1 MENNKTPSIRFKG
14 FTDPWEQ
21 RKLGDTNTFFTD
33 GNYGKAYPKASDMT
47 DSSTGIPFLTGG
59 NLKNGRLDLSGAN
72 YITYE
77 KHMKLTS
84 GHLAEDDIVIA
95 VRGSLGALG
104 YVNKEN
110 SGWNINSQLAILR
123 TDKTVLIGKYL
134 IQFLLSTTGQKELLS
149 KQTGSALKQLPIS
162 SLKDIAIPITSIEE
176 QERIG
181 MYLQNLDNLITLHQ
195 RKYNKLLNVK
205 KSMLEKMFPKNGS
218 NIPEI
223 RFKGF
228 TDPWEQRK
236 LGDQMFIKSRIGWQA
251 LTKKEYLETG
261 DYYLITGTDIDEDKH
276 IVDFN
281 CCYYVSKERYE
292 MDDKIQVYEGDI
304 IVTKDGTIGK
314 VAMVTGLDKPATL
327 NSHLFVLRDLSGKLY
342 NRFLLQVLVSHI
354 FGDFVEST
362 KTGST
367 LTGLPQKTFV
377 EFRFLMPEMDE
388 QMKIAQY
395 LDNLDN
401 LITLHQRELEKL
413 QYIKKSMLEK
423 MFV

>member
-1 MENNKTPSIRFKG
+1 MENNKTPSIRFKGFTDPWEQRKAKNLFVSTADKGHPELPVLSATQDRGMIRRDENSINIYHDKKNEEGYKRVLPGQFVIHLRSFQGGFAHSAIEGITSPAYTVFGFSEPEKHNPNYWKYVFTSKEFIRRLETVTYGIRDGRSISYDEFLTMDFVYPTQDEQTEIANYLDTLDRLITLHQRKYNKLLNVKKSMLEKMFPKNGSNIPKIRFKG

-33 GNYGKAYPKASDMT
+33 GNYGEAYPKASDMT

-104 YVNKEN
+104 YVNKDN

-195 RKYNKLLNVK
+195 R
-205 KSMLEKMFPKNGS
+205 
-218 NIPEI
+218 
-223 RFKGF
+223 
-228 TDPWEQRK
+228 
-236 LGDQMFIKSRIGWQA
+236 
-251 LTKKEYLETG
+251 
-261 DYYLITGTDIDEDKH
+261 
-276 IVDFN
+276 
-281 CCYYVSKERYE
+281 
-292 MDDKIQVYEGDI
+292 
-304 IVTKDGTIGK
+304 
-314 VAMVTGLDKPATL
+314 
-327 NSHLFVLRDLSGKLY
+327 
-342 NRFLLQVLVSHI
+342 
-354 FGDFVEST
+354 
-362 KTGST
+362 
-367 LTGLPQKTFV
+367 
-377 EFRFLMPEMDE
+377 
-388 QMKIAQY
+388 
-395 LDNLDN
+395 
-401 LITLHQRELEKL
+401 ELEKL
-413 QYIKKSMLEK
+413 KYIKKSMLEK

>member
-33 GNYGKAYPKASDMT
+33 GNYGEAYPKASDMT

-236 LGDQMFIKSRIGWQA
+236 LSDQMFIKSRIGWQA

>member
-33 GNYGKAYPKASDMT
+33 GNYGEAYPKASDMT

-236 LGDQMFIKSRIGWQA
+236 AKNLFVSTADKGHPELPVLSATQERGMIRRDENSINIYHDKKNEEGYKRVLPGQFVIHLRSFQGGFAHSAIEGITSPAYTVFGFSEPEKHNPNYWKYVFTSKEFIRR
-251 LTKKEYLETG
+251 LETVTYG
-261 DYYLITGTDIDEDKH
+261 IRDGRSISYDE
-276 IVDFN
+276 
-281 CCYYVSKERYE
+281 
-292 MDDKIQVYEGDI
+292 
-304 IVTKDGTIGK
+304 
-314 VAMVTGLDKPATL
+314 
-327 NSHLFVLRDLSGKLY
+327 
-342 NRFLLQVLVSHI
+342 FLTM
-354 FGDFVEST
+354 DFVYPT
-362 KTGST
+362 
-367 LTGLPQKTFV
+367 Q
-377 EFRFLMPEMDE
+377 DE
-388 QMKIAQY
+388 QTEIANY
-395 LDNLDN
+395 LDTLDR

>member
-1 MENNKTPSIRFKG
+1 MENNKTPS
-14 FTDPWEQ
+14 
-21 RKLGDTNTFFTD
+21 
-33 GNYGKAYPKASDMT
+33 
-47 DSSTGIPFLTGG
+47 
-59 NLKNGRLDLSGAN
+59 
-72 YITYE
+72 
-77 KHMKLTS
+77 
-84 GHLAEDDIVIA
+84 
-95 VRGSLGALG
+95 
-104 YVNKEN
+104 
-110 SGWNINSQLAILR
+110 
-123 TDKTVLIGKYL
+123 
-134 IQFLLSTTGQKELLS
+134 
-149 KQTGSALKQLPIS
+149 
-162 SLKDIAIPITSIEE
+162 
-176 QERIG
+176 
-181 MYLQNLDNLITLHQ
+181 
-195 RKYNKLLNVK
+195 
-205 KSMLEKMFPKNGS
+205 
-218 NIPEI
+218 I

-401 LITLHQRELEKL
+401 LITLHQRKYNKLLNVKKSMLEKMFPKNGSNIPEIRFKGFTDPWEQRKLGDTNTFFTDGNYGEAYPKASDMTDSSTGIPFLTGGNLKNGRLDLSGANYITYEKHMKLTSGHLAEDDIVIAVRGSLGALGYVNKENSGWNINSQLAILRTDKTVLIGKYLIQFLLSTTGQKELLSKQTGSALKQLPISSLKDIAIPITSIEEQERIGMYLQNLDNLITLHQRELEKL